1 MDAVSLSLIGIAVA
15 LVAACLA
22 MFFGTLIAMRRAA
35 TESRRRWIAR
45 AAVLFWATVAV
56 LTPAVAL
63 AALDVLPHWVSG
75 AALVIALVA
84 GLVASRIARRS
95 TMRTQ
100 SFA

>member
-1 MDAVSLSLIGIAVA
+1 
-15 LVAACLA
+15 
-22 MFFGTLIAMRRAA
+22 
-35 TESRRRWIAR
+35 
-45 AAVLFWATVAV
+45 V

-75 AALVIALVA
+75 AALVIAFVVGMVA
-84 GLVASRIARRS
+84 GRIARRS